1 MKIAILD
8 NDKDFCDKIKQLII
22 DNSYVSGFDI
32 DMYESPHIFLE
43 NRNKYDVLFLE
54 IDLLEIDG
62 IDIVRKLKSNQII
75 IVVVTNS
82 YDRITEVIGINVAGY
97 IIKNQIDIEFKKII
111 KEILEYVDINKN
123 IMITTKNDIYCY
135 KPAEILLIEYIDR
148 HLYVYKKNG
157 YDDLGYISIKDVI
170 KTLPIQFVLV
180 NKNQIIN
187 IDKIAFM
194 VGMNIKLKY
203 SDMIVEVSRRK
214 RREVFELMI
223 RAINRI

>member
-1 MKIAILD
+1 MFI
-8 NDKDFCDKIKQLII
+8 
-22 DNSYVSGFDI
+22 
-32 DMYESPHIFLE
+32 
-43 NRNKYDVLFLE
+43 
-54 IDLLEIDG
+54 
-62 IDIVRKLKSNQII
+62 
-75 IVVVTNS
+75 
-82 YDRITEVIGINVAGY
+82 
-97 IIKNQIDIEFKKII
+97 
-111 KEILEYVDINKN
+111 
-123 IMITTKNDIYCY
+123 
-135 KPAEILLIEYIDR
+135 
-148 HLYVYKKNG
+148 KKNG

-203 SDMIVEVSRRK
+203 NDMIVEVSRRK